1 MTAAL
6 RLDESPA
13 AGVAGDAGAPAVA
26 NAPRDAG
33 WAAAQQRDALLQRL
47 AAEPHR
53 FDLFQAMR
61 RIEAAHPEKPRL
73 GDALRPSDE
82 PLRFAQEATLTFAPS
97 AISGVQFTTDRPMR
111 LTQRVF
117 ALLGPNGPLPIHL
130 TEYTR
135 DRQLHHAD
143 PTVLRFLDVLL
154 HRFGLF
160 FYRAWARAQPA
171 VDLDR
176 PHDAQV
182 ARHVG
187 SLIGIAD
194 AVGETQ
200 DTLGHDARLFFVS
213 RLARSVRDADGL
225 QSWISAQLRVPVRV
239 DQFSGHWMALGV
251 QERSRLGGI
260 GGRGFGGEPQGLGRG
275 VVLGSSVWDVQHK
288 FRIVIGPLAW
298 SDYLPLLPGGGAL
311 AQLQLMVYQ
320 FVGFEF
326 AWDVQLILHA
336 KDVPPF
342 RLGAQP
348 GVGLLGR
355 TAWLNHPQRRKPAAD
370 LVIDVDSLQPLNAPP
385 RRPPHQP
392 RPEGMHP

>member
-1 MTAAL
+1 MSTPQYDGL
-6 RLDESPA
+6 M
-13 AGVAGDAGAPAVA
+13 
-26 NAPRDAG
+26 
-33 WAAAQQRDALLQRL
+33 QRL
-47 AAEPHR
+47 ATEPWR

-61 RIEAAHPEKPRL
+61 RIENAHPDKPRF
-73 GDALRPSDE
+73 GDALRPADE

-117 ALLGPNGPLPIHL
+117 SLLGPNGPLPIHL

-171 VDLDR
+171 IDLDR

-187 SLIGIAD
+187 ALIGMAD
-194 AVGETQ
+194 AVAEPQ
-200 DTLGHDARLFFVS
+200 DALGHDARLFFAS

-225 QSWISAQLRVPVRV
+225 CSWVAAQMRVPVRIE
-239 DQFSGHWMALGV
+239 QFSGHWMALGEP
-251 QERSRLGGI
+251 ERSRLGGI
-260 GGRGFGGEPQGLGRG
+260 GVRAVGSEPQGLGRG
-275 VVLGSSVWDVQHK
+275 VVLGRSVWDVQHK

-298 SDYLPLLPGGGAL
+298 ADYQPLLPGGAAL
-311 AQLQLMVYQ
+311 AQLQLMVCQ

-326 AWDVQLILHA
+326 AWDVQLVLRA
-336 KDVPPF
+336 ADVPAF

-355 TAWLNHPQRRKPAAD
+355 TAWLAQRRRDRPAAD
-370 LVIDVDSLQPLNAPP
+370 LVIDVDSLQPLNAPSRRTPRQP
-385 RRPPHQP
+385 RR
-392 RPEGMHP
+392 EGMHP